1 MITMGGSQLS
11 VPGTGKDTDTKTCMV
26 KPQQDKLKQKKTKK
40 KYRTGKEGP
49 KLNCSGKKEQAEL
62 GNIDRDSER
71 GICLRGE

>member
-40 KYRTGKEGP
+40 TIGQERKVQSLTAVERK
-49 KLNCSGKKEQAEL
+49 SKKSWET
-62 GNIDRDSER
+62 
-71 GICLRGE
+71 